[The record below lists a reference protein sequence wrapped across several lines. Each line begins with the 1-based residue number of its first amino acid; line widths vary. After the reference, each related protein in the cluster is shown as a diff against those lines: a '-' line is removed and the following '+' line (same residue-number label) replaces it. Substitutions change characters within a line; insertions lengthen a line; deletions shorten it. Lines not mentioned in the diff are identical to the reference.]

1 LEDNMIYDKLKEMA
15 AKRASYFCL
24 IDPDNLDV
32 KESGEMARICEA
44 NGADGILVGGS
55 MMLFNKFEENLKSIQ
70 ESVDIPVLIFPG
82 IFNFVSPYADA
93 LLLLS
98 VVSSRDPQMLIGEQV
113 RAAPL
118 IKHYGLEAIGTAYML
133 IESGATTSVNF
144 MSNSMPIPRTK
155 NDIAIAHA
163 LAAEYLGM
171 KVAYLDAG
179 SGAKM
184 PVTDEMISAIK
195 KYSTLPM
202 FLGGGIKDP
211 ETARKK
217 AEAGADFI
225 VTGNILE
232 KDSNPEL
239 IRQFADAIH
248 SVKR

>member
-1 LEDNMIYDKLKEMA
+1 MIYDKLKEMA
-15 AKRASYFCL
+15 ARRASYFCL
-24 IDPDNLDV
+24 IDPDNLNA
-32 KESGEMARICEA
+32 KEAAEMARICEA

-155 NDIAIAHA
+155 NDIAIAHT

-171 KVAYLDAG
+171 KIAYLDAG

-184 PVTDEMISAIK
+184 PVTNEMITAIK
-195 KYSTLPM
+195 KYSSLPM

-211 ETARKK
+211 ETAREK

>member
-15 AKRASYFCL
+15 AKGASYFCL
-24 IDPDNLDV
+24 IDPDNLDA
-32 KESGEMARICEA
+32 KESAEMAKICEA

-70 ESVDIPVLIFPG
+70 ESVNIPVLIFPG

-211 ETARKK
+211 ETARLK

-232 KDSNPEL
+232 KESNPEL
-239 IRQFADAIH
+239 IKQFADAIH